1 MVFFFTSNVPQLES
15 DDCVLVPGEHF
26 EGEVNANGGPVVL
39 REELVHVALY
49 DGRFARAQLS
59 DHQDLVQVLTT
70 LAILRLQETV
80 K

>member
-1 MVFFFTSNVPQLES
+1 LES

-26 EGEVNANGGPVVL
+26 EGEVDADGGPVVL
-39 REELVHVALY
+39 REELVHVALD

-59 DHQDLVQVLTT
+59 DHQDLVQVLAT
-70 LAILRLQETV
+70 LAILRLQESG